1 MSKCAG
7 NREFYWQTPIIV
19 AGGDCAD
26 VTQFHGVALLSRI
39 DLVGCYCTSRLTC
52 PCCIYTRHQ
61 HKHSARKKITCT
73 ESVSRIIRKERLF
86 RILGAITSGAKSAQI
101 ARGFIF
107 LITQYLPRQL
117 FIFQKGN
124 LISGP
129 KCWVITTKLYVLFY
143 VRAVFYDE
151 STIYLLNL
159 NNLVSQFRFLR
170 RKLSQS
176 DLSCLIYPLLFRKT
190 IPPAIRTTN

>member
-1 MSKCAG
+1 MASLSS
-7 NREFYWQTPIIV
+7 RVLILL
-19 AGGDCAD
+19 
-26 VTQFHGVALLSRI
+26 GVIALHASLA
-39 DLVGCYCTSRLTC
+39 LAA
-52 PCCIYTRHQ
+52 YTAHQ

-129 KCWVITTKLYVLFY
+129 KC
-143 VRAVFYDE
+143 
-151 STIYLLNL
+151 
-159 NNLVSQFRFLR
+159 
-170 RKLSQS
+170 
-176 DLSCLIYPLLFRKT
+176 
-190 IPPAIRTTN
+190 

>member
-1 MSKCAG
+1 MASLSS
-7 NREFYWQTPIIV
+7 RVLILL
-19 AGGDCAD
+19 
-26 VTQFHGVALLSRI
+26 GVIALHASLA
-39 DLVGCYCTSRLTC
+39 LAA
-52 PCCIYTRHQ
+52 YTHQ

-129 KCWVITTKLYVLFY
+129 KC
-143 VRAVFYDE
+143 
-151 STIYLLNL
+151 
-159 NNLVSQFRFLR
+159 
-170 RKLSQS
+170 
-176 DLSCLIYPLLFRKT
+176 
-190 IPPAIRTTN
+190 